1 MTQTRA
7 DRDDQEARELRERLE
22 LAERQR
28 AETERERLRA
38 EEERERLESERGN
51 MMQLLKQKTEAVR
64 DLETKA
70 SETQDVL
77 SMRNDMH
84 KTELER
90 VQQRLDDAEAMIVE
104 LRAEQ
109 REREDAQYGSTSP
122 RQAAETEIERDRL
135 RAELTSKNAEVRQ
148 LAHAKQ
154 ELADEVQ
161 RLESV
166 AARQGLASPPA
177 VADAEGEARSPS
189 KMAARIAELEATV
202 AEQVASGTE
211 EKKRLRELVDA
222 NTKDLAELSAEWGQR
237 NTLQEA
243 RIHELLLQSENAAKD
258 ARRLKELLDKRTA
271 KNKELQHELD
281 MALRANAGGD
291 DSVAVPGGD
300 TDGKVRELTARL
312 SETKRQRQAALSKQE
327 TTQSAL
333 SEAQTR
339 LLELEADNR
348 ALVADVKQAKDNE
361 AEVSKRRDEEVRHL
375 REQVEQ
381 LILSFNSAQ
390 SQTSSAP
397 PSKSPSPTAHV
408 QEAEPPTPLLS
419 APPPVSA
426 GAAAASAAAA
436 YVSRE
441 ATAAATHV
449 QSVWRGFT
457 DRRKLSDLMEDLGY
471 FDEGGDFS
479 LTSFHYVSLAVLS
492 TPPSAVHPS
501 RMADSMRARCCGGEL
516 LKPQSMP
523 DRLGTNCRRGS
534 GSGQVDA
541 AY

>member
-1 MTQTRA
+1 MPF
-7 DRDDQEARELRERLE
+7 
-22 LAERQR
+22 
-28 AETERERLRA
+28 
-38 EEERERLESERGN
+38 G
-51 MMQLLKQKTEAVR
+51 AV
-64 DLETKA
+64 L
-70 SETQDVL
+70 
-77 SMRNDMH
+77 
-84 KTELER
+84 
-90 VQQRLDDAEAMIVE
+90 
-104 LRAEQ
+104 
-109 REREDAQYGSTSP
+109 GP
-122 RQAAETEIERDRL
+122 RCSSL
-135 RAELTSKNAEVRQ
+135 
-148 LAHAKQ
+148 
-154 ELADEVQ
+154 
-161 RLESV
+161 
-166 AARQGLASPPA
+166 
-177 VADAEGEARSPS
+177 
-189 KMAARIAELEATV
+189 
-202 AEQVASGTE
+202 
-211 EKKRLRELVDA
+211 
-222 NTKDLAELSAEWGQR
+222 
-237 NTLQEA
+237 
-243 RIHELLLQSENAAKD
+243 
-258 ARRLKELLDKRTA
+258 
-271 KNKELQHELD
+271 
-281 MALRANAGGD
+281 
-291 DSVAVPGGD
+291 AVPGGD

-426 GAAAASAAAA
+426 GAASASAAAA
-436 YVSRE
+436 YDSRE